1 MDIKNIV
8 SKVQFGFDWL
18 QDMLEPVENRWA
30 FFLVACFLIIL
41 FQAAGA
47 KGLALLVALFYI
59 MYFVTMKL

>member
-1 MDIKNIV
+1 MDMKNIV

-18 QDMLEPVENRWA
+18 QDALESIENRWVV
-30 FFLVACFLIIL
+30 FLVACFLIIL

-47 KGLALLVALFYI
+47 KGLALLIALFYI

>member
-18 QDMLEPVENRWA
+18 QDALAPIEHRW
-30 FFLVACFLIIL
+30 FVFLITCVLIIL

>member
-1 MDIKNIV
+1 MDLKNIV

-18 QDMLEPVENRWA
+18 QDALAPLENRWLI
-30 FFLVACFLIIL
+30 FLTACFLIIL

>member
-8 SKVQFGFDWL
+8 GKIQSGFDWL
-18 QDMLEPVENRWA
+18 QDALEPIENRWVI
-30 FFLVACFLIIL
+30 FLVACFLIIL

-59 MYFVTMKL
+59 MYFITIKS